1 MSEQNKRDQIVETHE
16 TNEVPRGNEHDTK
29 LGFSMLAKVTLG
41 VVVITSLIICISCLM
56 QFNQNR
62 QDIADLREDL
72 KKRNDYIREM
82 QDILNSDMD
91 DEYIIRQAKERL
103 GYYFPDEEIF
113 YQDVND

>member
-1 MSEQNKRDQIVETHE
+1 MSERDQRYQIVQIEE
-16 TNEVPRGNEHDTK
+16 DEARAASSERESK

-41 VVVITSLIICISCLM
+41 IVIITSLIICISCLM

-62 QDIADLREDL
+62 QEIEDL
-72 KKRNDYIREM
+72 KKDLEKRNEYIREM

-91 DEYIIRQAKERL
+91 DDYIIQQAKDKL

-113 YQDVND
+113 YQD

>member
-1 MSEQNKRDQIVETHE
+1 MSQQDNKKQIAHVDEVNESQNSSER
-16 TNEVPRGNEHDTK
+16 DTK

-41 VVVITSLIICISCLM
+41 IVIIASLVISISCLM

-62 QDIADLREDL
+62 QAIEDL
-72 KKRNDYIREM
+72 KEDLEKKNDYIREI

-91 DEYIIRQAKERL
+91 EKYIIQQAKEKWD
-103 GYYFPDEEIF
+103 YYFPDEQIF